1 MPHLIRCRWS
11 AALPVFL
18 LIVTMGIGVEVAA
31 SSSMSVVISP
41 DRLALGK
48 AAAQDE
54 RCAECHGLDGNVH
67 HSNEAGKIPKLAGQ
81 RPDYLLKQFQD
92 FRSGER
98 HNDFMA
104 LMARNLD
111 DVDVKPIFAW
121 YASQTPMH
129 GDGNNKDKGNGNSTT
144 NALGETLFLKGDSKR
159 GIVACALCH
168 GEDAR
173 GVDVPVNGYTQLA
186 PELIPVLA
194 GQDWHYLDQ
203 QLRDWRAGERT
214 NSPDGIMNRVVQALT
229 DDEISALNDYLSGL
243 P

>member
-1 MPHLIRCRWS
+1 ML
-11 AALPVFL
+11 VFL
-18 LIVTMGIGVEVAA
+18 LIGVMCIVVDAAA
-31 SSSMSVVISP
+31 STTTGEVVTP
-41 DRLALGK
+41 AALAIGNK
-48 AAAQDE
+48 AAQDE

-67 HSNEAGKIPKLAGQ
+67 HPNEAGKIPKLAGQ

-111 DVDVKPIFAW
+111 DADVEPIFAW
-121 YASQTPMH
+121 YVNQTPMS
-129 GDGNNKDKGNGNSTT
+129 GNGINKDKANENSTVS
-144 NALGETLFLKGDSKR
+144 ALGETLFLNGDSKR
-159 GIVACALCH
+159 DIVACALCH
-168 GEDAR
+168 GADAR
-173 GVDVPVNGYTQLA
+173 GVDAPVNGYAQLA

-203 QLRDWRAGERT
+203 QLRNWRSGERT
-214 NSPDGIMNRVVQALT
+214 NSPDSIMNRVTQQLT
-229 DDEISALNDYLSGL
+229 DEEISALNDYLSGL